1 MKLEKCFFHP
11 TSAWGGMSRGMEETT
26 QLSADLLTSSEEYT
40 GTYPNRSMPTPPSSA
55 FRESQGTH
63 IKFSGIIN
71 PDLQKTLTL
80 TSRYFFLIFFSP
92 LKGKKAQNEKVVNDI
107 MEAHSKQTLKCLGL
121 WAWHCTME
129 LSTSLWQSENFFL
142 TSTFKVDQEKHKESS
157 IPNNVVVNIYFL
169 HYLLSPLT

>member
-1 MKLEKCFFHP
+1 MPC
-11 TSAWGGMSRGMEETT
+11 GMEETT

-40 GTYPNRSMPTPPSSA
+40 GTYPNRSVPTPPSSA

-80 TSRYFFLIFFSP
+80 TPRYFFFPSP
-92 LKGKKAQNEKVVNDI
+92 MTRQNTFKGKKAQNEKGISNM

-121 WAWHCTME
+121 WAWHCIMK
-129 LSTSLWQSENFFL
+129 LSTSLRQSENFFL
-142 TSTFKVDQEKHKESS
+142 TSTFKIGQEKHKERS
-157 IPNNVVVNIYFL
+157 IPNNMVANMYFL
-169 HYLLSPLT
+169 HYLLSPLR